1 MQMSKN
7 QSFFRCIVLEY
18 RVQLHRK
25 TRCFVLSFE
34 LHFKILI
41 CITLFKHLKRPSLFM
56 PFSFDANAFDLHH
69 FRSNVLTP
77 NLTSNLMI
85 KFHKAH
91 RMVFHPVYFSY
102 TVMFCVLSPVQL
114 PNNSGAVPGT
124 SMGKAREIFRV

>member
-1 MQMSKN
+1 MSKN

-77 NLTSNLMI
+77 NLTSNLI
-85 KFHKAH
+85 RRFALSVKT
-91 RMVFHPVYFSY
+91 VYEPFGRIH
-102 TVMFCVLSPVQL
+102 LSLKVQYIEH
-114 PNNSGAVPGT
+114 SMYQT
-124 SMGKAREIFRV
+124 SNDITSNEST